1 MPGPAPYRTEI
12 AVPLP
17 DDPAIRAVLGPSYDP
32 DTTLNVVKMFAGT
45 EDLCEAT
52 LGLVRAVF
60 GARDVDAKMRQMII
74 LRAATVLEAPYEWQ
88 ANVPMSL
95 NNGLA
100 RAEIEAAGSAGPVA
114 GIDPDYVLVCRA
126 TDELCRDGTLT
137 DATLKALLDRFGAT
151 VARKFVLI
159 IAWFNLLSRFLNGCR
174 VPMETKD
181 KIGDK
186 TSPLG

>member
-60 GARDVDAKMRQMII
+60 GARDVDAKLRQMII
-74 LRAATVLEAPYEWQ
+74 LRAATVLEARPT
-88 ANVPMSL
+88 S
-95 NNGLA
+95 G
-100 RAEIEAAGSAGPVA
+100 RRT
-114 GIDPDYVLVCRA
+114 CR
-126 TDELCRDGTLT
+126 CR
-137 DATLKALLDRFGAT
+137 
-151 VARKFVLI
+151 
-159 IAWFNLLSRFLNGCR
+159 
-174 VPMETKD
+174 
-181 KIGDK
+181 
-186 TSPLG
+186 

>member
-1 MPGPAPYRTEI
+1 
-12 AVPLP
+12 
-17 DDPAIRAVLGPSYDP
+17 
-32 DTTLNVVKMFAGT
+32 
-45 EDLCEAT
+45 
-52 LGLVRAVF
+52 
-60 GARDVDAKMRQMII
+60 
-74 LRAATVLEAPYEWQ
+74 
-88 ANVPMSL
+88 MSL
-95 NNGLA
+95 NNGLT

-174 VPMETKD
+174 VPMETQD